1 MSRVDF
7 VGGKPRGAI
16 HHLSFLCRHPPL
28 PPLEIQISRFTRPNG
43 ILPFS
48 REHLP
53 EYAPQSS
60 ELRSIRSASCE
71 VAENGVGEDGAREYV
86 DKSRWYFLHLPLFL
100 ALFDGRHATGLSDS
114 SRR

>member
-7 VGGKPRGAI
+7 VGKASRGHTTPAAATAAAALDPRPPT
-16 HHLSFLCRHPPL
+16 HPPDRP

-53 EYAPQSS
+53 EYTRRSWSRDRFAPRLARWV
-60 ELRSIRSASCE
+60 ECA
-71 VAENGVGEDGAREYV
+71 GGGGARG
-86 DKSRWYFLHLPLFL
+86 DKSRCAVSFLLSP
-100 ALFDGRHATGLSDS
+100 DG
-114 SRR
+114 